1 MVLPLLWSCS
11 TKTEQNETKEYK
23 KIPNSILIV
32 YSSGTP
38 SKTLSDVK
46 PEEVDA
52 LSGATPSIMNVEII
66 SQKLYN
72 ELKKMGYTVK
82 LVKASEIE
90 NYKEILQYDMLIIGN
105 PTYFWNV
112 NWEIKKML
120 DINLGK
126 IYIAKRKEFKKMKHV
141 VFSMCEYDKC
151 GERANKQMGSAITD
165 CSGKLNYS
173 MVFEVK
179 SISQFETQINK
190 LAASTDSIMTSSAG
204 PILQNRDKTK
214 EKTGALK

>member
-1 MVLPLLWSCS
+1 MKNKIITVVCMALPLLWSCS

-38 SKTLSDVK
+38 SKTISDVK

-52 LSGATPSIMNVEII
+52 LSGATPSTMNVEII

-72 ELKKMGYTVK
+72 KLKEKGYTVE
-82 LVKASEIE
+82 LVKASEIKS
-90 NYKEILQYDMLIIGN
+90 YKEILQYDMLILGN
-105 PTYFWNV
+105 PTYFWNI

-120 DINLGK
+120 DINFGK
-126 IYIAKRKEFKKMKHV
+126 IYIAKRKEFKKMKNV

-151 GERANKQMGSAITD
+151 GERANKQMESAITD

-173 MVFEVK
+173 MVFEAK

-190 LAASTDSIMTSSAG
+190 LAVSTDSIMTSS
-204 PILQNRDKTK
+204 LR
-214 EKTGALK
+214 

>member
-1 MVLPLLWSCS
+1 MKNKIIFLACMVLPLLWSCS
-11 TKTEQNETKEYK
+11 TKTEQNGTKEYK
-23 KIPNSILIV
+23 KILNSILIV
-32 YSSGTP
+32 YTSGTP

-52 LSGATPSIMNVEII
+52 LSGATPSTMNVEII
-66 SQKLYN
+66 SQKLYS
-72 ELKKMGYTVK
+72 ELKSKGYTVK

-90 NYKEILQYDMLIIGN
+90 SYKEILQYDMLIIGN

-120 DINLGK
+120 DINFGK
-126 IYIAKRKEFKKMKHV
+126 IYIAKRNEFKKMKHV

-151 GERANKQMGSAITD
+151 GERANKQMESAITD

-179 SISQFETQINK
+179 SIPQFEKQITK
-190 LAASTDSIMTSSAG
+190 LAASTDSIMTAHS
-204 PILQNRDKTK
+204 K
-214 EKTGALK
+214 